1 MVLGLKRID
10 KYYINYAC
18 ASIQKSISK
27 DKTIMLVVIRLF
39 PIMTSRD
46 EGKYRYFLENYFG
59 LSVLLPH
66 GVIIICG
73 QSLIIHLT

>member
-46 EGKYRYFLENYFG
+46 EGKY
-59 LSVLLPH
+59 
-66 GVIIICG
+66 
-73 QSLIIHLT
+73 

>member
-1 MVLGLKRID
+1 MVLGLKRTD

-46 EGKYRYFLENYFG
+46 EGKY
-59 LSVLLPH
+59 
-66 GVIIICG
+66 
-73 QSLIIHLT
+73 